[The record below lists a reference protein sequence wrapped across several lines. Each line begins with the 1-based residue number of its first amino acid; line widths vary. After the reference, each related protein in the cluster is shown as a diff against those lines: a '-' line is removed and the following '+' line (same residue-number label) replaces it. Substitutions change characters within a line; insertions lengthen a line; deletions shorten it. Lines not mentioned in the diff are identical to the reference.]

1 MLSHKSDKNSIF
13 VVPKGL
19 ILFKNNLFVY
29 SINTFFNAKYYR
41 ESYQYAEFH
50 LAKLIYNK
58 YFVNI
63 AKFKYDGMLLELHLK
78 YLCLPI
84 RYIHFIASYLFKL
97 CLLLHVWLHQSVS
110 SLSVSRECV
119 FVRAS

>member
-1 MLSHKSDKNSIF
+1 MRSKFLRHSHYGYLYIVLLTSLIHKTIKMLSHKSDKNSIF

-19 ILFKNNLFVY
+19 ILFKNNLFGY

-63 AKFKYDGMLLELHLK
+63 AM
-78 YLCLPI
+78 
-84 RYIHFIASYLFKL
+84 
-97 CLLLHVWLHQSVS
+97 
-110 SLSVSRECV
+110 ECY
-119 FVRAS
+119 